1 MEKRGP
7 LIWSRSLKP
16 VRTRPGFFHYTFNIW
31 IWKYN
36 ILHQI
41 WRRLFC
47 LHFYSYF
54 TGEETRVEETTKTKH
69 KLSNSWVKSIVSPGK
84 PVVALLGKCFIL
96 MWDRTWP
103 FELVF
108 SRDNHIF
115 FPRKI
120 VILRKLLR
128 SYWWFP
134 LPTLFSCFF
143 KVIIIWNS
151 ATWER
156 WNSLIDIWLF
166 RFGS

>member
-1 MEKRGP
+1 MWKSEGHWFDPGHWSLSGP
-7 LIWSRSLKP
+7 GRAFSTILLIYEF
-16 VRTRPGFFHYTFNIW
+16 GNI
-31 IWKYN
+31 I
-36 ILHQI
+36 
-41 WRRLFC
+41 FC
-47 LHFYSYF
+47 IRYAEGSSVCIFIPTLL
-54 TGEETRVEETTKTKH
+54 EETRVEETTKTKH
-69 KLSNSWVKSIVSPGK
+69 KLSNSWVKNTVSPGK
-84 PVVALLGKCFIL
+84 PVALLGKCFIL
-96 MWDRTWP
+96 IWDRTWP

-156 WNSLIDIWLF
+156 WNSLTAIWLS